1 MIVKCLFLLDELVQ
15 KGLVVVLES
24 SLVLFIE
31 FDFEEE
37 YNFDFE
43 KYDKEGISNYVKY
56 KCNIFN

>member
-1 MIVKCLFLLDELVQ
+1 MIVKGFFLLDELVQ

-43 KYDKEGISNYVKY
+43 KYDNEGDKCVKY

>member
-31 FDFEEE
+31 IDFEEE

-43 KYDKEGISNYVKY
+43 KYDNEGISNYVNY